1 MMSEKRDRIIKGR
14 VFSGLGEG
22 AYFTQIDWVKQQC
35 LEKLGFIP
43 FAGTLNL
50 RVNEDYLNITQQ
62 ARLAAEI
69 DVVPPSSDFCPAKVI
84 PVLIG
89 DIKAAIIVPHAE
101 EFTDDVHP
109 VDIIEVIAPVEVKK
123 ALDIKDGDE
132 LVITLE

>member
-1 MMSEKRDRIIKGR
+1 MSEKRDRIIKGR

-50 RVNEDYLNITQQ
+50 HVNEDYLNLIQQ
-62 ARLAAEI
+62 ARSAAEI
-69 DVVPPSSDFCPAKVI
+69 DVVPPSPDFCPAKAI
-84 PVLIG
+84 PVSIG
-89 DIKAAIIVPHAE
+89 EIKAAIIVPHAE

-109 VDIIEVIAPVEVKK
+109 ADIIEVIAPVEVKK
-123 ALDIKDGDE
+123 ALGIKDGDE

>member
-1 MMSEKRDRIIKGR
+1 MSEKRDRIIKGR

-50 RVNEDYLNITQQ
+50 HVNEDYLNLTQQ
-62 ARLAAEI
+62 ARSAAEI
-69 DVVPPSSDFCPAKVI
+69 DVVPPSPDFCPAKAI
-84 PVLIG
+84 PVSIG
-89 DIKAAIIVPHAE
+89 NIKAAIIVPHAE

-109 VDIIEVIAPVEVKK
+109 ADIIEVIAPVEVKK

>member
-1 MMSEKRDRIIKGR
+1 MSEKIDRIIKGR

-62 ARLAAEI
+62 ARLAAKI

>member
-1 MMSEKRDRIIKGR
+1 MSEKRDRIIKGR

-50 RVNEDYLNITQQ
+50 HVNEDYLNLIQQ
-62 ARLAAEI
+62 ARSAAEI
-69 DVVPPSSDFCPAKVI
+69 DVVSPSPDFCPAKVI
-84 PVLIG
+84 PVSIG
-89 DIKAAIIVPHAE
+89 EIKAAIIVPHAE

-109 VDIIEVIAPVEVKK
+109 ADIIEVIAPVEVKK
-123 ALDIKDGDE
+123 ALGIKDGDE